1 MMLEGNS
8 VFRQYGVARHFQVVG
23 AGIFKLSTQKAD
35 VI

>member
-8 VFRQYGVARHFQVVG
+8 AFRQYGVARHFQVVG
-23 AGIFKLSTQKAD
+23 TGIFKLSTQKAD